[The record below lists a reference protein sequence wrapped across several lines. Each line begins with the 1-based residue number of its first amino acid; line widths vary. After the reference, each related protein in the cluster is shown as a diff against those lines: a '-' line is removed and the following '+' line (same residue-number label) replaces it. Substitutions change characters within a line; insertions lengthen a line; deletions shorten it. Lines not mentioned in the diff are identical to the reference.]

1 MGNRLRMRMLF
12 LHEYRQEE
20 SEAALRAFVRKT
32 AVQTGLVLVLLAM
45 LAVVGEFGPAP
56 SVAIVLLAG
65 LYPLLK
71 IRQLDQTINAR
82 KRLILLELPVFV
94 NKLQLMLQAGLTL
107 HAAFLRAAE
116 AEMGDVDDG
125 GKRVHPFARQLFIAA
140 SQLRNASPLS
150 QVLEQLSRRCSMQE
164 VTFFATALQMNAK
177 RGGDELAAALG
188 LMSRELWEKRKNA
201 VRTLAEEASA
211 KMLFPLMVIFLAVL
225 IAAGAP
231 AILLLNG

>member
-1 MGNRLRMRMLF
+1 MMNRLRMRMLF

-20 SEAALRAFVRKT
+20 SERALRAFLR
-32 AVQTGLVLVLLAM
+32 GLVLQTALVLAILVLLVA
-45 LAVVGEFGPAP
+45 VGEFGVVP
-56 SVAIVLLAG
+56 SIGVLLLAG
-65 LYPLLK
+65 AFPLVRIK
-71 IRQLDQTINAR
+71 QLDGIIAGR
-82 KRLILLELPVFV
+82 KRLILMELPLFV

-107 HAAFLRAAE
+107 HGAFLRAAE
-116 AEMGDVDDG
+116 SGTGDG
-125 GKRVHPFARQLFIAA
+125 SPTHPFAIQLTIAA
-140 SQLRNASPLS
+140 KQLGNATPLS
-150 QVLEQLSRRCSMQE
+150 QVLEQLSRRCAMQE
-164 VTFFATALQMNAK
+164 VTFFTTALQMNAK

-188 LMSRELWEKRKNA
+188 LLSRELWEKRKNT